1 MNRFASITVVLVLA
15 LALAYVAWAQG
26 PAPTPPPQGPPPGMG
41 MPGMGGPGGFRPMQP
56 CAANALNLPQPML
69 FGMAADRLKLSNEQV
84 DKLKTMVIT
93 AEQALRPLRDKSRE
107 ATDALRAGVFDPGK
121 DAQALRELAD
131 KAEKAEAAVISA
143 QLDAWVKLKAE
154 LKPEQLA
161 IMQDIMG
168 RGRGGPMPM
177 MIPPN
182 NNPPPAPPAAP
193 TTAK

>member
-107 ATDALRAGVFDPGK
+107 APDALRAGVFDPGK

-131 KAEKAEAAVISA
+131 KAEKAEATVISA
-143 QLDAWVKLKAE
+143 QLDAWAKLKAE
-154 LKPEQLA
+154 LKAEQLNTLQE
-161 IMQDIMG
+161 MMG
-168 RGRGGPMPM
+168 RGRGPMPM
-177 MIPPN
+177 MPPPN
-182 NNPPPAPPAAP
+182 GPPPIAPPP
-193 TTAK
+193 VGK